1 METVENVTFE
11 ESLRMHMK
19 GGTSTELVFAE
30 NIVGIICK
38 ALTILLIFRLLF
50 CVLLRPS
57 SLKQRQLSGG
67 MVVLLFVHL
76 FGAVSSMPY
85 NIYLVAHG
93 KLFMNDFDPPTMFW
107 TGIFQ

>member
-1 METVENVTFE
+1 MELNVTFE
-11 ESLRMHMK
+11 ESLQAAMK

-30 NIVGIICK
+30 NTVCIICK
-38 ALTILLIFRLLF
+38 ALTILLILRLLF
-50 CVLLRPS
+50 YVLLRPS
-57 SLKQRQLSGG
+57 SLKQRQPSGG

-76 FGAVSSMPY
+76 LGAISSMPY
-85 NIYLVAHG
+85 NVYLVAHG